1 MELFKNFKELFLSV
15 WDKGILG
22 IDIFEILIGL
32 GIFLI
37 FLIFRGLISKLI
49 IKKLEV
55 ISKRTTNK
63 LDDTFVNSMVGP
75 ARFLPIVLG
84 FFIASY
90 YMSFDEDSRAF
101 VDNINRTLITILIF
115 WIIHQ
120 IIEPISYILSGLGKI
135 LTRELIGWIIKSL
148 KIKSKRFSE
157 IIRTQNISV
166 INDFNQAFIHSSEN
180 KIINYE
186 KLEFFGDA
194 VLRLAA
200 SNFIEKKYPQM
211 SVGERSELRAQ
222 IVSDEWLTKLGEK
235 IDIEK
240 LIIKGPK
247 ALGDENSKNT
257 IIGEA
262 TEALIGAIYK
272 CFNSIQEVN
281 IWLDDIWEED
291 SETFLKAPYKFKS
304 KTVLQEWCQSKG
316 FDLPVYKIIEVSKKN
331 GDPKRFS
338 CAIFIEGLKESF
350 AFGKSHKQAETNAA
364 RVLIEKFITIGK
376 I

>member
-1 MELFKNFKELFLSV
+1 MTNT
-15 WDKGILG
+15 
-22 IDIFEILIGL
+22 ID
-32 GIFLI
+32 
-37 FLIFRGLISKLI
+37 R
-49 IKKLEV
+49 
-55 ISKRTTNK
+55 KR
-63 LDDTFVNSMVGP
+63 
-75 ARFLPIVLG
+75 
-84 FFIASY
+84 
-90 YMSFDEDSRAF
+90 
-101 VDNINRTLITILIF
+101 IN
-115 WIIHQ
+115 Q
-120 IIEPISYILSGLGKI
+120 IINFL
-135 LTRELIGWIIKSL
+135 KSL
-148 KIKSKRFSE
+148 KIRSKRFSE
-157 IIRTQNISV
+157 IIKTQNILV
-166 INDFNQAFIHSSEN
+166 IQDFNQAFIHSSEN

-200 SNFIEKKYPQM
+200 SNFIEKKYPKM

-222 IVSDEWLTKLGEK
+222 IVSDAWLTKLGQK

-281 IWLDDIWEED
+281 LWLDDIWEED
-291 SETFLKAPYKFKS
+291 SEIFLKTPYKFKS

-316 FDLPVYKIIEVSKKN
+316 INLPVYKIIEVSKKN

-338 CAIFIEGLKESF
+338 CDLYIEGLKESSS
-350 AFGKSHKQAETNAA
+350 FGKSHKLAETNAA
-364 RVLIEKFITIGK
+364 RVLIEKFITTGK

>member
-1 MELFKNFKELFLSV
+1 MVDVINEKR
-15 WDKGILG
+15 ITQ
-22 IDIFEILIGL
+22 LI
-32 GIFLI
+32 IFL
-37 FLIFRGLISKLI
+37 
-49 IKKLEV
+49 
-55 ISKRTTNK
+55 
-63 LDDTFVNSMVGP
+63 
-75 ARFLPIVLG
+75 
-84 FFIASY
+84 
-90 YMSFDEDSRAF
+90 
-101 VDNINRTLITILIF
+101 
-115 WIIHQ
+115 
-120 IIEPISYILSGLGKI
+120 
-135 LTRELIGWIIKSL
+135 KSL
-148 KIKSKRFSE
+148 KIRSKRFSE
-157 IIRTQNISV
+157 LISTQNISV
-166 INDFNQAFIHSSEN
+166 MQDFNQALIHSSEN
-180 KIINYE
+180 KVINYE

-262 TEALIGAIYK
+262 TEALIGAVYK
-272 CFNSIQEVN
+272 CFNSIKEVN
-281 IWLDDIWEED
+281 LWLDDIWEED
-291 SETFLKAPYKFKS
+291 SEIFLKAPYKFKS

-316 FDLPVYKIIEVSKKN
+316 FDLPVYKIIEVSKQN

-338 CAIFIEGLKESF
+338 CDIYVEGIKESSS
-350 AFGKSHKQAETNAA
+350 FGKSHKQAETNAA
-364 RVLIEKFITIGK
+364 RILIEKFINLGK

>member
-1 MELFKNFKELFLSV
+1 MINEKRINQIIAFLKALQIRSNRFY
-15 WDKGILG
+15 K
-22 IDIFEILIGL
+22 
-32 GIFLI
+32 
-37 FLIFRGLISKLI
+37 I
-49 IKKLEV
+49 IKKE
-55 ISKRTTNK
+55 
-63 LDDTFVNSMVGP
+63 
-75 ARFLPIVLG
+75 
-84 FFIASY
+84 
-90 YMSFDEDSRAF
+90 
-101 VDNINRTLITILIF
+101 
-115 WIIHQ
+115 
-120 IIEPISYILSGLGKI
+120 
-135 LTRELIGWIIKSL
+135 
-148 KIKSKRFSE
+148 
-157 IIRTQNISV
+157 NISV
-166 INDFNQAFIHSSEN
+166 IQGFNEALIHASDD

-222 IVSDEWLTKLGEK
+222 IVSDEWLTKLGKK
-235 IDIEK
+235 IEIEK

-281 IWLDDIWEED
+281 LWLDDIWEKD
-291 SETFLKAPYKFKS
+291 SELFLQAPYKFKS
-304 KTVLQEWCQSKG
+304 KTMLQEWCQSKG
-316 FDLPVYKIIEVSKKN
+316 FDLPIYEISEISKIN

-338 CAIFIEGLKESF
+338 CNIFIEGLRESS

-364 RVLIEKFITIGK
+364 RVLLEKLLTAGK

>member
-1 MELFKNFKELFLSV
+1 MTKT
-15 WDKGILG
+15 
-22 IDIFEILIGL
+22 
-32 GIFLI
+32 
-37 FLIFRGLISKLI
+37 ISQKRINLI
-49 IKKLEV
+49 I
-55 ISKRTTNK
+55 
-63 LDDTFVNSMVGP
+63 TF
-75 ARFLPIVLG
+75 L
-84 FFIASY
+84 
-90 YMSFDEDSRAF
+90 
-101 VDNINRTLITILIF
+101 
-115 WIIHQ
+115 
-120 IIEPISYILSGLGKI
+120 
-135 LTRELIGWIIKSL
+135 KSL
-148 KIKSKRFSE
+148 KIRSKRFSE
-157 IIRTQNISV
+157 IIRTENLSVMQN
-166 INDFNQAFIHSSEN
+166 FNQAFIHSSED
-180 KIINYE
+180 KITNYE

-235 IDIEK
+235 IEIEK

-262 TEALIGAIYK
+262 TEALIGALYK

-281 IWLDDIWEED
+281 LWLDDIWEED
-291 SETFLKAPYKFKS
+291 SEIFLKAPYKFKS

-316 FDLPVYKIIEVSKKN
+316 FDLPVYKIIQISKKN

-338 CAIFIEGLKESF
+338 CDIFIEGSKESS

-364 RVLIEKFITIGK
+364 RVLIEKFISTGK

>member
-1 MELFKNFKELFLSV
+1 MTN
-15 WDKGILG
+15 
-22 IDIFEILIGL
+22 
-32 GIFLI
+32 
-37 FLIFRGLISKLI
+37 I
-49 IKKLEV
+49 IK
-55 ISKRTTNK
+55 IKR
-63 LDDTFVNSMVGP
+63 
-75 ARFLPIVLG
+75 
-84 FFIASY
+84 
-90 YMSFDEDSRAF
+90 
-101 VDNINRTLITILIF
+101 IN
-115 WIIHQ
+115 Q
-120 IIEPISYILSGLGKI
+120 IITFL
-135 LTRELIGWIIKSL
+135 KSL

-166 INDFNQAFIHSSEN
+166 IQKFNQALIHSSYN
-180 KIINYE
+180 KLINYE

-200 SNFIEKKYPQM
+200 SSFIKRKYPKM

-222 IVSDEWLTKLGEK
+222 IVSDEWLIKLGKK
-235 IDIEK
+235 IGIEK

-262 TEALIGAIYK
+262 TEALIGAVYE

-281 IWLDDIWEED
+281 LWLDDIWEED
-291 SETFLKAPYKFKS
+291 SEMFLKAPYKFKS

-316 FDLPVYKIIEVSKKN
+316 FDLPIYKIIEFSKIN

-338 CAIFIEGLKESF
+338 CDIFIEGLKESS

-364 RVLIEKFITIGK
+364 RVLIEKFINIGK

>member
-1 MELFKNFKELFLSV
+1 MKNMLNE
-15 WDKGILG
+15 
-22 IDIFEILIGL
+22 E
-32 GIFLI
+32 
-37 FLIFRGLISKLI
+37 R
-49 IKKLEV
+49 
-55 ISKRTTNK
+55 
-63 LDDTFVNSMVGP
+63 
-75 ARFLPIVLG
+75 
-84 FFIASY
+84 
-90 YMSFDEDSRAF
+90 
-101 VDNINRTLITILIF
+101 IN
-115 WIIHQ
+115 Q
-120 IIEPISYILSGLGKI
+120 IITFLN
-135 LTRELIGWIIKSL
+135 SL
-148 KIKSKRFSE
+148 KIRSEEFSK
-157 IIRTQNISV
+157 IIKAKNSSV
-166 INDFNQAFIHSSEN
+166 IKIFNQALIHSSN
-180 KIINYE
+180 DKIINYE

-200 SNFIEKKYPQM
+200 SIFIEKKYPQM

-222 IVSDEWLTKLGEK
+222 IVSDAWLTKLGKK

-281 IWLDDIWEED
+281 LWLDDIWEED
-291 SETFLKAPYKFKS
+291 SEIFLKAPYKFKS

-316 FDLPVYKIIEVSKKN
+316 FDLPIYKIVEVSKKN
-331 GDPKRFS
+331 GDPKRFV
-338 CAIFIEGLKESF
+338 CDLIIEGSKKSS

-364 RVLIEKFITIGK
+364 RVLIEKFKTRGK